1 MNDLREN
8 VTDEQR
14 ATASPP
20 VGLKARDAFR
30 PQGVSVSSHL
40 GLNNFNPK
48 LFSSAHCAMAAELIV
63 SVNHSIE
70 ILNVG

>member
-1 MNDLREN
+1 MNDPMEN

-20 VGLKARDAFR
+20 LKARDAFR
-30 PQGVSVSSHL
+30 PQGISVSSHL
-40 GLNNFNPK
+40 GLNNFNPEH
-48 LFSSAHCAMAAELIV
+48 FSAAHCAMAAELIV

-70 ILNVG
+70 MLNVS